1 MSEDLPKKLTERQI
15 YQREYYKRKKK
26 KIQSEAAN
34 YYQNNKEE
42 INIKQKSYNK
52 DYYKFKTV
60 NKKNKV
66 VNNKPISNTVTFN

>member
-1 MSEDLPKKLTERQI
+1 MSEKLTDRQI
-15 YQREYYKRKKK
+15 YQREYYKRNKK